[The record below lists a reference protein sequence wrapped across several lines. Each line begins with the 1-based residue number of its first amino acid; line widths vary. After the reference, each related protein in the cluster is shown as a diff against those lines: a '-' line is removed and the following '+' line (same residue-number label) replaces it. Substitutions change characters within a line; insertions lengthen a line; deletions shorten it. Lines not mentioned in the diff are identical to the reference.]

1 MASATALNCAC
12 EFWCVDYLSRC
23 GSCEHSPAVP
33 SGGQPYL
40 PRCPHLLLLA
50 CHSRFIAL
58 AIRSGTFRIT
68 RRLIW
73 CTEVGKGPAIR
84 CWEQCS
90 LFLGTLWTGEAVAI
104 IMRHQQRQ
112 PVGFTKETCL
122 DETCGRGGRE
132 WEGESRLGWNLGW
145 KWIIMMQLIKV
156 YHSQGPFVKWLLLPS
171 LFLEPC
177 DLSLCSDP
185 FSHESGC
192 PIQSCFEPTA
202 RFFLSWSLPHC
213 IPRKYFSLLRIF
225 VGFRDSGGMS
235 LGESGFPSS
244 PVHPDCPT
252 SSISHSFHSVPPQS
266 QSGQHLKIHVV
277 FIYMH
282 CLYS

>member
-1 MASATALNCAC
+1 MGKAQQPENIEYHGCNLTTIEWRSSGFSHSLELRMWILMCGLPVQVWNLWALSSGSKWEPALLPAPVSTSA
-12 EFWCVDYLSRC
+12 
-23 GSCEHSPAVP
+23 PA
-33 SGGQPYL
+33 GL
-40 PRCPHLLLLA
+40 PQLL
-50 CHSRFIAL
+50 IAL
-58 AIRSGTFRIT
+58 VIRSGTFRIT
-68 RRLIW
+68 RPLIW
-73 CTEVGKGPAIR
+73 CTEVGKGPVIR

-90 LFLGTLWTGEAVAI
+90 LPPFLFLGTLWTGEAVAV

-185 FSHESGC
+185 FSH
-192 PIQSCFEPTA
+192 
-202 RFFLSWSLPHC
+202 
-213 IPRKYFSLLRIF
+213 
-225 VGFRDSGGMS
+225 
-235 LGESGFPSS
+235 
-244 PVHPDCPT
+244 
-252 SSISHSFHSVPPQS
+252 
-266 QSGQHLKIHVV
+266 
-277 FIYMH
+277 
-282 CLYS
+282 